1 MNRDQTAPPAYSSV
15 DLPPPSYNVE
25 DARKSITDLTS
36 GQREALEHGV
46 VRALSSPAVEPALM
60 QAARDAAAANDRIE
74 EMFVSLTRRLVG
86 LDSGARDVPPFSP
99 EFYAIRD
106 VSQLGVND
114 PVPYLFFIVLRL
126 RLPSSRITAL

>member
-106 VSQLGVND
+106 VSQLAVND